1 MTDDEIQTL
10 GPIDYVIIEFPPGEQ
25 NFSGE
30 VIDEIRALVD
40 AGTIRV
46 VDAIVIAKDE
56 NGDIDAVE
64 LSELDSDDDTLGSL
78 VEDVADFLA
87 EADIAALAEAMEPG
101 SVAGALVYENVWA
114 APFAVAA
121 RKAGGRLVAD
131 GRIHSQD
138 IAAALEADAEADG
151 EAESEK
157 QEVSE

>member
-1 MTDDEIQTL
+1 MTDDEAPTI

-56 NGDIDAVE
+56 DGDVEAVE
-64 LSELDSDDDTLGSL
+64 LSELDGPDSLGTLA
-78 VEDVADFLA
+78 EDLADFLA
-87 EADIAALAEAMEPG
+87 EADIATLAEAMEPG

-121 RKAGGRLVAD
+121 RRAGGRLVAD

-138 IAAALEADAEADG
+138 IAAALAADAENEEQ
-151 EAESEK
+151 EA
-157 QEVSE
+157 

>member
-1 MTDDEIQTL
+1 MTDDEAPTI

-40 AGTIRV
+40 AGSIRV
-46 VDAIVIAKDE
+46 VDAIVIAKDDE
-56 NGDIDAVE
+56 GAVEAVE
-64 LSELDSDDDTLGSL
+64 LSELDDADSLGTLAEGL
-78 VEDVADFLA
+78 ADFLA
-87 EADIAALAEAMEPG
+87 EADIATLAEAMEPG

-121 RKAGGRLVAD
+121 RRAGGRLVAD

-138 IAAALEADAEADG
+138 IF
-151 EAESEK
+151 
-157 QEVSE
+157 

>member
-1 MTDDEIQTL
+1 MTDDEVQTL

-30 VIDEIRALVD
+30 VIDEIRALAD

-56 NGDIDAVE
+56 NGDVEAVE
-64 LSELDSDDDTLGSL
+64 LSELDDDEDTLGSL

-87 EADIAALAEAMEPG
+87 EADIAVLAEAMEPG

-121 RKAGGRLVAD
+121 RKAGGRPVAD

-138 IAAALEADAEADG
+138 IAAALEADAEAD
-151 EAESEK
+151 AENEQ

>member
-1 MTDDEIQTL
+1 MTDDEVQTL

-30 VIDEIRALVD
+30 VIDEIRALAD

-56 NGDIDAVE
+56 NGDVEAVE
-64 LSELDSDDDTLGSL
+64 LSELDDDDTLGSL

-138 IAAALEADAEADG
+138 IAAALEADAEAD
-151 EAESEK
+151 AENEQ

>member
-1 MTDDEIQTL
+1 MTDDEAPTI

-56 NGDIDAVE
+56 DGDVEAVE
-64 LSELDSDDDTLGSL
+64 LSELDGPDSLGTLA
-78 VEDVADFLA
+78 EDLADFLA
-87 EADIAALAEAMEPG
+87 EADIATLAEAMEPG

-121 RKAGGRLVAD
+121 RRAGGRLVAD

-138 IAAALEADAEADG
+138 IAAALAADAENEEQ
-151 EAESEK
+151 EASR
-157 QEVSE
+157 